1 MIYLGID
8 VSKKKLDAKLL
19 LDPAQGKFKSKSV
32 ANTAQG
38 VSELLAWTLRH
49 GGCAVDE
56 VQAAMEATG
65 VYRELAATA
74 LFDAGVRVS
83 VVNPAQIKEFARGLA
98 VRSKNDGIDSAVLG
112 RYGALLNPPPWQPEP
127 REVRELKALL
137 GRLDAI
143 EADLRRELNRQEKTE
158 HAAVPAE
165 VLESLAKSM
174 AFLREEQAR
183 LQQRI
188 KDHIDGHP
196 RLRQDRALLQTI
208 PAIGDKTAFRMLA
221 LLRSRA
227 FVSATQAA
235 AYLGLVPVEHQS
247 GSSVCKRPRLSKA
260 GNARLRAALYM
271 AAVVATRYNPDVC
284 AQYQRLLA
292 AGKSKMSALGAAMR
306 KLVHICF
313 GVLKH
318 QTPYV
323 AQCGQKYS

>member
-19 LDPAQGKFKSKSV
+19 LDPAQVKFKSKSV
-32 ANTAQG
+32 TNTAQG
-38 VSELLAWTLRH
+38 VAELLAWTLRH
-49 GGCAVDE
+49 GGCGVDG
-56 VQAAMEATG
+56 VHALMEATG
-65 VYRELAATA
+65 VYHELAATA

-83 VVNPAQIKEFARGLA
+83 VVNPAQLKEFARGLA
-98 VRSKNDGIDSAVLG
+98 VKSKNDGIDTAVLA
-112 RYGALLNPPPWQPEP
+112 RYGALLNPAPWQPEP

-137 GRLDAI
+137 ARLDAI

-158 HAAVPAE
+158 HATVPAE
-165 VLESLAKSM
+165 VLESLAKSV

-196 RLRQDRALLQTI
+196 TLRQDRALLQTI

-227 FVSATQAA
+227 FASATQAA
-235 AYLGLVPVEHQS
+235 AYVGLVPVEHQS

-260 GNARLRAALYM
+260 GNARFRAALYM
-271 AAVVATRYNPDVC
+271 AAVVATRYNPDVR

-323 AQCGQKYS
+323 AHCGQKYP

>member
-1 MIYLGID
+1 MIFLGID
-8 VSKKKLDAKLL
+8 VSKKKLDAKLM
-19 LDPAQGKFKSKSV
+19 LDPAQVKFKSKSV

-38 VSELLAWTLRH
+38 VAELLEWTRRH
-49 GGCAVDE
+49 GGCTTGE
-56 VQAAMEATG
+56 VHTVMEATG
-65 VYRELAATA
+65 VYHERAATA
-74 LFDAGVRVS
+74 LFDAGARVS
-83 VVNPAQIKEFARGLA
+83 VVNPAQLKEFARGLA
-98 VRSKNDGIDSAVLG
+98 VKSKNDGIDSAVLA
-112 RYGALLNPPPWQPEP
+112 RYGALVNPAPWQPEP

-137 GRLDAI
+137 ARLDAI
-143 EADLRRELNRQEKTE
+143 EVDLRRELNRQEKTE
-158 HAAVPAE
+158 HTAVPAE
-165 VLESLAKSM
+165 VVESLANSVR
-174 AFLREEQAR
+174 FLRAEQTR

-196 RLRQDRALLQTI
+196 TLSQDRALLETI
-208 PAIGDKTAFRMLA
+208 PAVGDKTAFRMLA

-227 FVSATQAA
+227 FTSAAQAA
-235 AYLGLVPVEHQS
+235 AYVGLVPVEHQS

-260 GNARLRAALYM
+260 GNARIRAALYM
-271 AAVVATRYNPDVC
+271 AAVVATRYNPDIR

-323 AQCGQKYS
+323 AQCA